1 MIEGMSS
8 PQSFT
13 SAPLTQALLPLW
25 RGRSLAFAGILLVAL
40 NMRLAVAGLSPIIPL
55 IQEDFPLSIFAISL
69 LGFIA
74 PLCFALGGIFTPR
87 IARRAGLEYTVIF
100 ALMLIIVGHVLRAT
114 ASNWGALS
122 AGTFLALLGM
132 GFGNVL
138 MPPLVKKYFPDRVPV
153 MTSLY
158 MTLVALSSL
167 LPPLIA
173 VPVSQAFS
181 WRGFLGQWSII
192 AVLALIPWIV
202 EIARSRGATKA
213 AALAAVNEVHP
224 DHVAIWRSPTAWAI
238 AIVLAVSSL
247 NGYAMYAWMP
257 IILVDISHVSLAQAG
272 ALLGVFAAMGAPF
285 ALILPMIA
293 GRVRRVDYLV
303 HIATAS
309 FLIGYAGLIF
319 FPTHAPLL
327 WVVIVGSGP
336 LLFPLALVMVNL
348 RSRTARTSMAL
359 SGFATTIAYVV
370 ALSGPPLLGA
380 LFSMTGTW
388 TAALIFLGV
397 VSLSGSVAGI
407 ILAREKMVDDE
418 LVRPASVSR

>member
-8 PQSFT
+8 PQSFSGLP
-13 SAPLTQALLPLW
+13 SAQAPVSLW
-25 RGRSLAFAGILLVAL
+25 RGRLLAFAGILLVAL

-87 IARRAGLEYTVIF
+87 IARHVGLEYTVIF
-100 ALMLIIVGHVLRAT
+100 ALILIIIGHILRAT
-114 ASNWGALS
+114 AANWVALS

-138 MPPLVKKYFPDRVPV
+138 MPPLVKKYFPDRVPL

-158 MTLVALSSL
+158 MTLVAMSSL

-181 WRGFLGQWSII
+181 WRGFLGQWSLI
-192 AVLALIPWIV
+192 AVLALVPWIV
-202 EIARSRGATKA
+202 EISRSRGATKA
-213 AALAAVNEVHP
+213 AALAAAIEVHP
-224 DHVAIWRSPTAWAI
+224 NHVAIWRSPTAWAI

-257 IILVDISHVSLAQAG
+257 IILVDISNVSLAQAG
-272 ALLGVFAAMGAPF
+272 ALLGLFAAMGAPF

-303 HIATAS
+303 HIATAC
-309 FLIGYAGLIF
+309 FLVGYAGLIF
-319 FPTHAPLL
+319 FPTQAPLL
-327 WVVIVGSGP
+327 WIVIVGSGP
-336 LLFPLALVMVNL
+336 LLFPLALVMINL
-348 RSRTARTSMAL
+348 RTKTPRTSMAL

-380 LFSMTGTW
+380 LFSLTGTW
-388 TAALIFLGV
+388 TAALIFLAV
-397 VSLSGSVAGI
+397 ISLSGSVAGI
-407 ILAREKMVDDE
+407 FLARKKLVDDE
-418 LVRPASVSR
+418 LVRPTSVIS

>member
-1 MIEGMSS
+1 MIEGMTFPRDFSE
-8 PQSFT
+8 
-13 SAPLTQALLPLW
+13 APLPLW
-25 RGRSLAFAGILLVAL
+25 RGRFLAFAGILLVAL

-55 IQEDFPLSIFAISL
+55 IQQDFPLSVFAISL

-74 PLCFALGGIFTPR
+74 PLCFAIGGVFTPR
-87 IARRAGLEYTVIF
+87 IARRTGLEYTVVI
-100 ALMLIIVGHVLRAT
+100 ALVLILVGHLLRAT
-114 ASNWGALS
+114 AGNWVALS
-122 AGTFLALLGM
+122 LGTFLALLGM

-158 MTLVALSSL
+158 MTLVALSAL

-192 AVLALIPWIV
+192 AVLALIPWVI
-202 EIARSRGATKA
+202 EISRNRSAAQAAT
-213 AALAAVNEVHP
+213 LAATTEVHP

-238 AIVLAVSSL
+238 AIVLAVSSI
-247 NGYAMYAWMP
+247 NGYAMFAWMP
-257 IILVDISHVSLAQAG
+257 IILVDISHVSLAHAG

-285 ALILPMIA
+285 AFILPMIA

-303 HIATAS
+303 HIATAC
-309 FLIGYAGLIF
+309 FLVGYAGLIF
-319 FPTHAPLL
+319 FPTQAPLL
-327 WVVIVGSGP
+327 WVIIAGSGP

-348 RSRTARTSMAL
+348 RSRTPRTSMAL

-370 ALSGPPLLGA
+370 ALSGPPLLGL
-380 LFSMTGTW
+380 LFTATGGW

-397 VSLSGSVAGI
+397 ISLSGSVAGI
-407 ILAREKMVDDE
+407 ILARQRMVDDE
-418 LVRPASVSR
+418 LVRPSP